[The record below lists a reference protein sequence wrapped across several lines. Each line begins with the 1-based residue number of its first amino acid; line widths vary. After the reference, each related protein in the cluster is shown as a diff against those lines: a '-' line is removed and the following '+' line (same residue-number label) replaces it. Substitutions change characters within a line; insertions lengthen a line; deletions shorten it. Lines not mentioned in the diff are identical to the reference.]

1 MDLTDKRFL
10 VIGGAGFIGSHVVD
24 QLLTKPVAEVIV
36 YDSFARG
43 TVDNLSAAM
52 GDRRLTI
59 VNGGPDVCHLP
70 RLMERMN
77 GVDGVFNLVAVGIL
91 ASNESPDRAFK
102 VNVEGNW
109 NVVRAATLCG
119 VKQLVHSSSASV
131 YGDAMR
137 IPMDEEHP
145 YNNFTLYGAT
155 KIAMEHLLLS
165 CGQMFPLHW
174 AALRYFNVYGPRQD
188 YKGAYISVLHRILDR
203 LYSGQPPVLFGDGSQ
218 TLDFVHVHDVA
229 RANVLAMESDA
240 QSGFFNVCSGT
251 WTTLKEVAE
260 LLMEL
265 TDKRFDPEYR
275 QSNTGTALVS
285 KRIGAPRKA
294 MDELGFKTQ
303 VSLAEGLKTLIDWR
317 QSNGGR
323 LQPVE
328 PIGIPTPQMTT
339 SVTDIGGRPPGAA
352 VVLMQSGEPAS
363 R

>member
-10 VIGGAGFIGSHVVD
+10 VIGGAGFIGSNVVD
-24 QLLTKPVAEVIV
+24 QLLTKPVAEIIV

-43 TVDNLSAAM
+43 TLDNLRAASQ
-52 GDRRLTI
+52 DPRLT
-59 VNGGPDVCHLP
+59 VLDGDPDVCHSG
-70 RLMERMN
+70 RLMKIMDR
-77 GVDGVFNLVAVGIL
+77 VDGVFNLVAVGIL

-109 NVVRAATLCG
+109 NVIRAATLCG
-119 VKQLVHSSSASV
+119 VKKLVHSSSASV
-131 YGDAMR
+131 YGDAVR

-165 CGQMFPLHW
+165 CGQMSPLEW

-218 TLDFVHVHDVA
+218 TLDFVHVYDVA
-229 RANVLAMESDA
+229 RANVLAMESDTPG
-240 QSGFFNVCSGT
+240 GFFNVCSGT
-251 WTTLKEVAE
+251 GTTLKEVAE

-265 TDKRFDPEYR
+265 TGIRLDPEYR
-275 QSNTGTALVS
+275 RANTGTALVS
-285 KRIGAPRKA
+285 KRIGSPRKA
-294 MDELGFKTQ
+294 MDELGFATQ
-303 VSLAEGLKTLIDWR
+303 ISLAEGLRILIDWR
-317 QSNGGR
+317 QSNGAR

-328 PIGIPTPQMTT
+328 PNRIPTSQTT
-339 SVTDIGGRPPGAA
+339 TTTGVTGIGSLLPDAA
-352 VVLMQSGEPAS
+352 AS
-363 R
+363 IL